1 MSRTAP
7 SLSVSQ
13 PSLPEKPTPE
23 KLAVTLPSVQLPGF
37 ASALLRPEGSKCSAR
52 ASVTGSISTEEAV
65 TVRVFSALTVPQR
78 IFSFTVPAGMFW
90 ITQSWAV
97 RGTVRVF
104 LLCSVPSTVTVSS
117 TAAVSPA
124 GS

>member
-1 MSRTAP
+1 MVTLAPGSSRSSAAP

-52 ASVTGSISTEEAV
+52 ASVTGSIYSFGYTLLIGVIANFV
-65 TVRVFSALTVPQR
+65 MGVLCTRLMIVSLSKFKVFRSKWLYGGAR
-78 IFSFTVPAGMFW
+78 NAE
-90 ITQSWAV
+90 
-97 RGTVRVF
+97 
-104 LLCSVPSTVTVSS
+104 
-117 TAAVSPA
+117 
-124 GS
+124 